1 MNDDILKKDLRNLQ
15 SRMTN
20 PRADKAYAELRDRI
34 LLFMQKTKRTWA
46 HSLLYLLDLGLKTD
60 QANTEKLERLAKSE

>member
-20 PRADKAYAELRDRI
+20 PRSDKAYAELRDRI
-34 LLFMQKTKRTWA
+34 LAFMIRTKRTWS

-60 QANTEKLERLAKSE
+60 QANAEKLERLAKLE